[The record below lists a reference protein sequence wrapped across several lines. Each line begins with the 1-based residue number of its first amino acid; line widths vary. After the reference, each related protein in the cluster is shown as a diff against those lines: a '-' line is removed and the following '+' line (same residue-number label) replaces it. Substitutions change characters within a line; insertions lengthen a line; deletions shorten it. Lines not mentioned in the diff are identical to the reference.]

1 MQDARAR
8 LTLLAAASMLMAC
21 GGCQLAEMKP
31 GAKSIF
37 EVFKQPTP
45 AEAAAWSIDPYDPD
59 KRYQGTLL
67 LANAPFANEPV
78 YIKVFTDNSRDVDPG
93 VRAAAIRGIAN
104 HGSPDLVPLLVEHM
118 KDADVSVRI
127 EAARGLQRLHNP
139 VAVPALLDALDE
151 EKEPEV
157 QVRAQAAEALGQYA
171 QNRVVDE
178 LIKALDDA
186 NLAMNQATLASL
198 RTLTGQDFGFDRA
211 AWAAWNASTTEPF
224 AARSVYMYP
233 VFSRSKDWYE
243 YLPFVPGPPNE
254 TASTSA
260 GLQPTAQ

>member
-8 LTLLAAASMLMAC
+8 LTLLAACSLLMAC
-21 GGCQLAEMKP
+21 AGCQIAEMKP

-118 KDADVSVRI
+118 NDPDVSVRI
-127 EAARGLQRLHNP
+127 ESGRGLQRLHNP
-139 VAVPALLDALDE
+139 VAITRMITSPLFGSGSGKWVM
-151 EKEPEV
+151 V
-157 QVRAQAAEALGQYA
+157 
-171 QNRVVDE
+171 
-178 LIKALDDA
+178 
-186 NLAMNQATLASL
+186 
-198 RTLTGQDFGFDRA
+198 TGPLND
-211 AWAAWNASTTEPF
+211 S
-224 AARSVYMYP
+224 
-233 VFSRSKDWYE
+233 
-243 YLPFVPGPPNE
+243 
-254 TASTSA
+254 
-260 GLQPTAQ
+260 